1 MPTIAGLSSRQ
12 VASRTG
18 LDASTV
24 LKYARRK
31 AFPGAKKVR
40 LPNGRVE
47 WRFSVASASL
57 TRTKRSSR
65 SQKPIATGAG
75 ADRYSQGMAHPFGKP
90 TGKAVQLKRDQAIL
104 QLRINKASIPVAKV
118 ALKKFGLKM
127 PTATRIVVES

>member
-47 WRFSVASASL
+47 WRFSVASVRAFNQ
-57 TRTKRSSR
+57 RRR
-65 SQKPIATGAG
+65 G
-75 ADRYSQGMAHPFGKP
+75 R
-90 TGKAVQLKRDQAIL
+90 
-104 QLRINKASIPVAKV
+104 
-118 ALKKFGLKM
+118 
-127 PTATRIVVES
+127 